1 MNHNSMDRAYRYY
14 LAACTLLECKNASE
28 ALELFQKSLALDKHF
43 KTLEKISLCH
53 QQLGSIDLAL
63 EYIESAFNANPRN
76 NKTAYIFAEQLK
88 RNGNTAKAK
97 EVLQFILKVNPSY
110 KKAKM
115 LLNEIGILS
124 RASTVIGSDSP

>member
-1 MNHNSMDRAYRYY
+1 MNHNSMDRAYRHY
-14 LAACTLLECKNASE
+14 LAACTLLECKNVSE

-43 KTLEKISLCH
+43 KTLGKISLCY

-110 KKAKM
+110 KKAEM

-124 RASTVIGSDSP
+124 

>member
-14 LAACTLLECKNASE
+14 LTACTLLECKNVSE
-28 ALELFQKSLALDKHF
+28 ALELFQKSLALDKQF
-43 KTLEKISLCH
+43 KTLEKISLCY

-88 RNGNTAKAK
+88 RKGNTAKAK

-115 LLNEIGILS
+115 LLMRLEFYLE
-124 RASTVIGSDSP
+124 RRL

>member
-1 MNHNSMDRAYRYY
+1 MNDNGMDRAYSYY
-14 LAACTLLECKNASE
+14 LAACTLLECKNVSE

-43 KTLEKISLCH
+43 KTLEKISFCY
-53 QQLGSIDLAL
+53 QQLGSINTAL
-63 EYIESAFNANPRN
+63 KYIELAFNANPRN

-97 EVLQFILKVNPSY
+97 EILQSILKVNPSY

-115 LLNEIGILS
+115 LLNDIVEI
-124 RASTVIGSDSP
+124 

>member
-1 MNHNSMDRAYRYY
+1 MDRAYRYY

-43 KTLEKISLCH
+43 KTLEKISLCY

-76 NKTAYIFAEQLK
+76 NKTAYS
-88 RNGNTAKAK
+88 R
-97 EVLQFILKVNPSY
+97 
-110 KKAKM
+110 
-115 LLNEIGILS
+115 EIG
-124 RASTVIGSDSP
+124 RASCRERV

>member
-1 MNHNSMDRAYRYY
+1 MDRAYRYY

-28 ALELFQKSLALDKHF
+28 ALELFLKLLALDKHF
-43 KTLEKISLCH
+43 KTLGKISLCY
-53 QQLGSIDLAL
+53 QQLGSINLAL

-110 KKAKM
+110 KKAEM
-115 LLNEIGILS
+115 LLNELEILS
-124 RASTVIGSDSP
+124 

>member
-28 ALELFQKSLALDKHF
+28 ALELFLKLLALDKHF
-43 KTLEKISLCH
+43 KTLGKISLCY
-53 QQLGSIDLAL
+53 QQLGSINLAL
-63 EYIESAFNANPRN
+63 EYIESAFNGNPRN

-97 EVLQFILKVNPSY
+97 EILQSILKVNPSY

-115 LLNEIGILS
+115 LLNDIVEI
-124 RASTVIGSDSP
+124 

>member
-28 ALELFQKSLALDKHF
+28 ALELFLKLLALDKHF
-43 KTLEKISLCH
+43 KTLGKISLCY
-53 QQLGSIDLAL
+53 QQLGSINLAL

-97 EVLQFILKVNPSY
+97 EILQSILKVNPSY

-115 LLNEIGILS
+115 LLNDIVEI
-124 RASTVIGSDSP
+124 